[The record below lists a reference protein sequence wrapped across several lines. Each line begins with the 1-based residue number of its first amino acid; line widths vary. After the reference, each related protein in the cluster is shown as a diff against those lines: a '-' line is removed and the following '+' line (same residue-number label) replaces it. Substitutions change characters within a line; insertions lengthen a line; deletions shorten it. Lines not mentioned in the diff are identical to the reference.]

1 MGSPLCTNRMCWTSV
16 LLTAPLVLLAG
27 ALLNGCVLL
36 PFFCGDLAAAN
47 PTVGIVFGREGVALL
62 VRTLSVCCGIVGA
75 LMFLT
80 ALAGTRP
87 RPKVL
92 PCIRF
97 CSTLSYVL
105 AVFYGYAV
113 MRVSGLLYTHELAV
127 DGVTLDSLGL
137 FRTRFLFLAPAAI
150 LTALAALL
158 HVCSWRRMVIALFTG
173 HYDERPAA
181 GDRILE
187 GLRTHGPDPQ
197 YRKSVYSS
205 VLAHTMVIVVLPWLL
220 QFVGCVEPY
229 RIPKGSGN
237 PVLALVKI
245 VKPKKKRDKQFV
257 LRPNAA
263 IYFHI
268 PDLDESEILE
278 AVERESEN
286 TYGADPNSKA
296 GKMGDGGPGGGGW
309 PDGMDRAVVRFVRLQ
324 YSGRNWDDGMDSR
337 TRADINFLEE
347 FHELTGFKVA
357 DHSESH
363 PVRYLEKYRPGT
375 APPFVYMTGDGSINF
390 PSRDLRVLRDYLL
403 EGGTLFADCGSPQ
416 WDRAFR
422 SFATALFPG
431 GQLRVV
437 ADDDPIFQ
445 FPFVFPHG
453 APPLW
458 HHGGRQVCGIKHGG
472 RWVVLYHPGD
482 VNDAWKT
489 GHSGLRPK
497 LAQSAYLLGVN
508 IVYHAF
514 ANYLEATK
522 RHRK

>member
-1 MGSPLCTNRMCWTSV
+1 MRHPLRTSRTCWTSV
-16 LLTAPLVLLAG
+16 LLTAPLVLPAA

-36 PFFCGDLAAAN
+36 PIFCETLVARH

-62 VRTLSVCCGIVGA
+62 VQALSVCCGLGGA
-75 LMFLT
+75 LMLFA

-87 RPKVL
+87 RHKVL
-92 PCIRF
+92 PYVRF
-97 CSTLSYVL
+97 CSTVGYVL
-105 AVFYGYAV
+105 AVFYAYAV
-113 MRVSGLLYTHELAV
+113 LRISGLLYTHELAV
-127 DGVTLDSLGL
+127 EGVQFDSLVL
-137 FRTRFLFLAPAAI
+137 FRTRFLFLAPAAV
-150 LTALAALL
+150 LTALVALL

-187 GLRTHGPDPQ
+187 ALRTHGTEPQ
-197 YRKSVYSS
+197 YRKSLYNS
-205 VLAHTMVIVVLPWLL
+205 VLAHIMVIVAIPWLL
-220 QFVGCVEPY
+220 QFAGCVDPY

-245 VKPKKKRDKQFV
+245 VELKKKEKKQFV

-268 PDLDESEILE
+268 PDFDESKILTD
-278 AVERESEN
+278 VERESEN
-286 TYGADPNSKA
+286 TYGADPDSKGGNT
-296 GKMGDGGPGGGGW
+296 GKGGPGGGW

-347 FHELTGFKVA
+347 FHKLTGFKVA

-363 PVRYLEKYRPGT
+363 PVRYLKKYRPGT
-375 APPFVYMTGDGSINF
+375 APPFVYMTGDGSIDF
-390 PSRDLRVLRDYLL
+390 SSKDLRVLRDYLL
-403 EGGTLFADCGSPQ
+403 DGGMLFADCGSPQ

-422 SFATALFPG
+422 SFVTALFPG

-458 HHGGRQVCGIKHGG
+458 HHGGRQALGIKHGG

-508 IVYHAF
+508 IVYYAF